1 MPPRAMLS
9 CFTMTRTTR
18 TILIA
23 ATAILTSATAVRA
36 HHAFAAAFDAEKKI
50 TVVGVI
56 TDVKLANPHSWFY
69 VDATEP
75 DGKVVH
81 WGFEAQTPT
90 GLIRNGVRP
99 EVFKLGSKV
108 TVKGCRARDLSVN
121 NGAAREL
128 VLEDGRSFII
138 GPSCDAGGN

>member
-1 MPPRAMLS
+1 MARS
-9 CFTMTRTTR
+9 ISR
-18 TILIA
+18 ILIGVGVGTLLA
-23 ATAILTSATAVRA
+23 ATAASA
-36 HHAFAAAFDAEKKI
+36 HHAFAAAFDASQKLTI
-50 TVVGVI
+50 VGVI
-56 TDVKLANPHSWFY
+56 TEVKLANPHSWFY
-69 VDATEP
+69 IDATNP
-75 DGKVVH
+75 DGKVVR

-108 TVKGCRARDLSVN
+108 TVKGCRARDPEVN

-138 GPSCDAGGN
+138 GPSCDAPQD